1 MTEKRRRNNHRRG
14 RKKLLVALGV
24 VVLLGLLPLSTT
36 SPYYLH
42 TLIITFIY
50 IISAASLRTILLS
63 GQISIA
69 HAAFMGVGAYTS
81 AILAKELG
89 WSPWL
94 TMPIAGLLAMVFGAV
109 TGYPLTRVRAIYF
122 SMVSLFLGL
131 AIVAL
136 MGVLQGITGGDIGMI
151 DIPVLS
157 TIALPGFPAVDF
169 GSSKIPYYY
178 FFLILTFVVLLIL
191 FRIEHSRIGMSWK
204 AIAQSHMVASS
215 VGVNEAG
222 QRILALAVGC
232 FFAGIAGAGYAH
244 YNMVLTSSSFG
255 FLSSINLL
263 IYVLVGGAGSF
274 VGPIIGTAVLV
285 IVPEIFRSLKTFVP
299 FVFGGIMLFVVFF
312 MRQGIAGLFGQLGE
326 KLTKPKKREMPGRA
340 P

>member
-1 MTEKRRRNNHRRG
+1 MTARRSPNSKRKEA
-14 RKKLLVALGV
+14 KKLLAALAV
-24 VVLLGLLPLSTT
+24 VILLCLLPFSTT

-42 TLIITFIY
+42 TFIITFIY
-50 IISAASLRTILLS
+50 AISAASLRTILLS

-69 HAAFMGVGAYTS
+69 HGAFMGVGAYAS
-81 AILAKELG
+81 AILAKELD

-94 TMPIAGLLAMVFGAV
+94 TIPIGGILAMAFGAA

-151 DIPVLS
+151 DIPPLS
-157 TIALPGFPAVDF
+157 TIAIRGLPAVDF
-169 GSSKIPYYY
+169 GASKVPYYY

-191 FRIEHSRIGMSWK
+191 YRIEHSHVGMSWK
-204 AIAQSHMVASS
+204 AIAQSYMVASS
-215 VGVNEAG
+215 VGVNESG
-222 QRILALAVGC
+222 QRLLAFAVGC

-244 YNMVLTSSSFG
+244 YNMVLTRSSFG
-255 FLSSINLL
+255 FLPSINLL

-274 VGPIIGTAVLV
+274 IGPVVGTAVLV
-285 IVPEIFRSLKTFVP
+285 IVPEVFRSLKAFVP

-312 MRQGIAGLFGQLGE
+312 MRQGIAGLFKQLSV
-326 KLTKPKKREMPGRA
+326 KLSGTGKKEMPSRA
-340 P
+340 A